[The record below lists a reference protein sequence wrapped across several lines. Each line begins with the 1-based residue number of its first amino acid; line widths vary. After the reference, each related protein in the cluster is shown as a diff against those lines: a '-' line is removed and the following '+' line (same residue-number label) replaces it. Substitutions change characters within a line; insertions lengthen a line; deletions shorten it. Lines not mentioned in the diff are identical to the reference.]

1 MNLRR
6 LQAFR
11 AVFEVTSVTSAAQR
25 LNMTQPAVSRLISEL
40 EKELGLTLFVRERR
54 RLVPTAEGR
63 AFYREAERA
72 LAAVDQIV
80 DIARDL
86 RTLKGAHLRVVAPM
100 ITAFGIM
107 PAAIEAFLA
116 AYPQARVSLE
126 TKDIRD
132 IADWVVRGPFDVG
145 VTVLPF
151 DDPHIECEPL
161 ATVHGVL
168 VMPNDHRLARKRSV
182 RLKDL
187 CNERLILPS
196 PGSPIRALLSA
207 LFEALEIEYQNS
219 IDTPALSACQMTARR
234 LGVTIVD
241 PFTFQEA
248 SGLGIV
254 SRPLKPPIEISFG
267 FFFPAN
273 RSRSALVTAFVDATR
288 SIIRSHVPRNLI
300 VR

>member
-11 AVFEVTSVTSAAQR
+11 AVFDGTTVTNAARR
-25 LNMTQPAVSRLISEL
+25 LNMTQPAVSRLIGEL

-86 RTLKGAHLRVVAPM
+86 RTLKGAHLRVVAPA

-107 PAAIEAFLA
+107 PAATEAFLT

-126 TKDIRD
+126 IKDIRD
-132 IADWVVRGPFDVG
+132 IADWVARGPFDVG

-161 ATVHGVL
+161 VTVGGVL
-168 VMPNDHRLARKRSV
+168 VLPNGHRLARQRAV
-182 RLKDL
+182 RFSDL
-187 CNERLILPS
+187 GGERLILPS
-196 PGSPIRALLSA
+196 PGFPMRTLLTAPFESA
-207 LFEALEIEYQNS
+207 GIKYQSS
-219 IDTPALSACQMTARR
+219 IDTSAMSACQMTARR
-234 LGVTIVD
+234 LGITIVD

-248 SGLGIV
+248 SGLAIIA
-254 SRPLKPPIEISFG
+254 RPLKPLIEFSFG
-267 FFFPAN
+267 FFFPLS
-273 RSRSALVTAFVDATR
+273 RFRSALVTAFVGATR
-288 SIIRSHVPRNLI
+288 SMVRSHTSRNLI

>member
-11 AVFEVTSVTSAAQR
+11 AVFEATSVTGAAQR

-40 EKELGLTLFVRERR
+40 ERELGLSLFLRERR

-86 RTLKGAHLRVVAPM
+86 RTLKGAHLRVVAPV

-107 PAAIEAFLA
+107 PAAIGAFLA
-116 AYPQARVSLE
+116 TYPQARVTLE

-151 DDPHIECEPL
+151 EAPHIECEPL

-168 VMPNDHRLARKRSV
+168 VMPKDHRLARQRSV

-187 CNERLILPS
+187 RNERLILPS
-196 PGSPIRALLSA
+196 PGMPIRALLSA
-207 LFEALEIEYQNS
+207 PFEALEISYQNS
-219 IDTPALSACQMTARR
+219 IDASALFACQMTARR

-254 SRPLKPPIEISFG
+254 SRPLKPPIELSFG

-273 RSRSALVTAFVDATR
+273 RSRSALVTAFVEVTR
-288 SIIRSHVPRNLI
+288 STIRSQVPRNLI